1 MRTSCRAGGGTDL
14 RVFLDLGEMPLADAL
29 VAPEHADSQDPRF
42 PLRVAFCPESMLVQ
56 IVDDVEP
63 SHLFVD
69 NYLYFSSFSPQLLE
83 HSAEHAR
90 GLVAS
95 RSLGPHSLVVEIAS
109 NDGYFLGNLV
119 DAGIPVLGIDPAPT
133 QAAAARERGVPTL
146 EAFFDDQLAASLVA
160 EGRRADVIV
169 ANNVMAHVPDL
180 DAFVGGMATLL
191 APDGVITVENPNVL
205 DLVERCAFDTVYHEH
220 MSYFSC
226 LSVERL
232 VRRHGLWLNDVDYF
246 EDLHAGT
253 CRWWISRHPGQTERL
268 EARLKLERDAGVDTF
283 EFYADFGLRVARL
296 RDDLVALLVDLA
308 GQGRRLAAYGAAAKG
323 ATLLNYAGLGTDLIP
338 FVVDRNVHKQGLL
351 MPGTHQ
357 PILAPDALIEREVT
371 DTLLLTWNFADEI
384 IAQQADYVA
393 GGGRFVVP
401 VPDPVVIGG

>member
-1 MRTSCRAGGGTDL
+1 MRTQCRAGGGDDL
-14 RVFLDLGEMPLADAL
+14 RIFLDLGEMPLADAL
-29 VAPEHADSQDPRF
+29 VKPEAAGTADERF
-42 PLRVAFCPESMLVQ
+42 PLRVAFCPDSMLVQ
-56 IVDDVEP
+56 IVDDVAP

-69 NYLYFSSFSPQLLE
+69 NYLYFSSFSPQLLA
-83 HSAEHAR
+83 HSAEHAA
-90 GLVAS
+90 GLVES
-95 RSLGPHSLVVEIAS
+95 RRLGADSLVVEIAS

-146 EAFFDDQLAASLVA
+146 EAFFDRDLATSLVA

-180 DAFVGGMATLL
+180 DAFVGGMAILL
-191 APDGVITVENPNVL
+191 ADDGVITVENPNVL

-226 LSVERL
+226 LSVDAL
-232 VRRHGLWLNDVDYF
+232 VQRHGLWLNDVDYF

-253 CRWWISRHPGQTERL
+253 CRWWISRHPGRTERL
-268 EARLKLERDAGVDTF
+268 EARLQLERDAGVDRF
-283 EFYADFGLRVARL
+283 EFYADFGVRVAAL
-296 RDDLVALLVDLA
+296 RDDLVALLTDLK
-308 GQGRRLAAYGAAAKG
+308 GQGRSLAAYGAAAKG
-323 ATLLNYAGLGTDLIP
+323 ATLLNYAGIGTDLVP
-338 FVVDRNVHKQGLL
+338 FVVDRNTHKQGLL

-357 PILAPDALIEREVT
+357 PILPPEALIERGAT
-371 DTLLLTWNFADEI
+371 DTLLLSWNFADEI
-384 IAQQADYVA
+384 IAQQVDYAA

-401 VPDPVVIGG
+401 VPEPVVVGG